1 MLAYIVLIPGLL
13 AAWIGFKRSP
23 QAAFL
28 LVYLPTLLLLPE
40 YYRLDLPGVPSPTF
54 SQAAAVGTVAAFF
67 ARGAPGY
74 QFSVTDLLV
83 FGFILS
89 ASVSEYFV
97 GGYWD
102 AQNLAWNLGT
112 WIGLPYLFAKSM
124 IEPFNLRMRFV
135 KTIVLLLAGVA
146 VVSVYEFRFG
156 ATPWRMIFDAFFP
169 WGGRSWVTTFRW
181 GFARTA
187 GPYGHAILAGILMVV
202 AFRLHRWLEVS
213 QVWAHK
219 PRLAPWLPFSQ
230 ARLITLILVAGVI
243 MTMVRGP
250 WIAAILAAVLVAIG
264 RSRHRGLAIAGG
276 AIGGVVI
283 GIPVISR
290 FVDYVSVGREGA
302 LTVAQ
307 ESAAYRWELLSE
319 YGGIAMEKFWFGWGL
334 TSWPAVPGMESID
347 NYYLLLLLMHGV
359 LGLGLFVGI
368 LLSML
373 IRLLIR
379 GLKEPHSSPAGSSL
393 SFTLASIY
401 VVYIVSV
408 GTVYLGLQAVPMLFL
423 ITGWAEGYLRSTY
436 NVATIPEQSSGS
448 VTTVSGFRRVL
459 A

>member
-1 MLAYIVLIPGLL
+1 MLAYIVLIPALL
-13 AAWIGFKRSP
+13 AMWIGFKHSA

-54 SQAAAVGTVAAFF
+54 SQAAAVGTAVVFF

-83 FGFILS
+83 FGFIFC
-89 ASVSEYFV
+89 ASVSEFLA

-102 AQNLAWNLGT
+102 AQNLAWNLST
-112 WIGLPYLFAKSM
+112 WIGLPYLFAKSL
-124 IEPFNLRMRFV
+124 IEPFNLRIRFA
-135 KTIVLLLAGVA
+135 KTIVLLLAAVA
-146 VVSVYEFRFG
+146 VISVYEFRFD
-156 ATPWRMIFDAFFP
+156 ATPWRMILDAFFP

-202 AFRLHRWLEVS
+202 AFRLQRWLEMS
-213 QVWAHK
+213 QAWAYK
-219 PRLAPWLPFSQ
+219 PRIAPWLPIGQ
-230 ARLITLILVAGVI
+230 ARLLTLILVAGVI

-250 WIAAILAAVLVAIG
+250 WIAAVLAAVLVAIG
-264 RSRHRGLAIAGG
+264 RSRHLGLAIAGT
-276 AIGGVVI
+276 AVGGLVI
-283 GIPVISR
+283 GIPLAG
-290 FVDYVSVGREGA
+290 FFYNYVSVGREGA

-319 YGGIAMEKFWFGWGL
+319 YGGIATEKFWFGWGL
-334 TSWPAVPGMESID
+334 TNWPKVPGMESID
-347 NYYLLLLLMHGV
+347 NYYLLLLLMHGA
-359 LGLGLFVGI
+359 LGLGLFVII
-368 LLSML
+368 LISML
-373 IRLLIR
+373 VRLLLR
-379 GLKEPHSSPAGSSL
+379 GLRESLLSPAGSFL

-401 VVYIVSV
+401 VIYIISV

-423 ITGWAEGYLRSTY
+423 ITGWAEAYLRSSK
-436 NVATIPEQSSGS
+436 NIAAVPLQPDGSPASSH
-448 VTTVSGFRRVL
+448 GFRRVL